1 MSEMRF
7 RDEDFETFTVDG
19 LDERM
24 TVLKERVRPKLE
36 AIGEHFAPLLS
47 SITGDEMFVHVAKH
61 ARRSVNPPNDTWVAF
76 ANSKKK
82 KKKLPHFQIGLWK
95 THVFVWFALIYE
107 SPGKGEYGQLFEK
120 ELDTIQ
126 QKIPQDF
133 VWSKDHMK
141 PDVMRHSE
149 LDSEQLKTLFERV
162 QTVKKAELLCG
173 IQLPREEVVQ
183 MNNEEFLS
191 KIENAFR
198 TLTYLYRFTQKESV

>member
-24 TVLKERVRPKLE
+24 AVLKERVRPKLE
-36 AIGEHFAPLLS
+36 ALGEHFAPLLS

-76 ANSKKK
+76 ANSKRGY
-82 KKKLPHFQIGLWK
+82 KKLPHFQIGLWK
-95 THVFVWFALIYE
+95 TRVFVWFALIYE
-107 SPGKGEYGQLFEK
+107 SPVKGEYGQLFEK

-126 QKIPQDF
+126 KKIPQDF

-141 PDVMRHSE
+141 PDVLRHSE
-149 LDSEQLKTLFERV
+149 LDAEQLRTLFERV

-191 KIENAFR
+191 KIEDAFR
-198 TLTYLYRFTQKESV
+198 TVTYLYRFTQKESV